1 MHRSRAS
8 QLLAVFSL
16 SCRSEGSG
24 HDLEA
29 SLPGKRGLVG
39 IQKGDEMAIV
49 SPGQNFRADRL
60 GRAGKFKMV
69 VAGCFGQ
76 LPDFFRQR
84 LSGGLVCQTGQV
96 KRRGSGVCNVQR
108 THNAGTNLEILDRRP
123 PFVVVDAL

>member
-1 MHRSRAS
+1 MHRNRAS

-76 LPDFFRQR
+76 LPDF
-84 LSGGLVCQTGQV
+84 SG
-96 KRRGSGVCNVQR
+96 RGSPAVWYARRARYSAEEAASVMFKEP
-108 THNAGTNLEILDRRP
+108 TTLEQTWKSWM
-123 PFVVVDAL
+123 DARHLL